1 MHVLVFTN
9 NSRLSGKLGLRRR
22 KGLVDEVSYAA
33 LKDFSTRLKALNGP
47 TLCYLDVSSLD
58 EAKIAAH
65 VRALAR
71 NGSLAFGIVD
81 PARRIDDVGRL
92 FHGGAVDYLDR
103 RAIEKGLDAARLRKV
118 CTFIRAVRP
127 VVLEQAAVETRQ
139 MKTASYRP
147 SGCGWE
153 AVIPGKEYTFC
164 IMFIELDGK
173 EQMERNYGLK
183 NLSIALASFRSYID
197 GFVRQFGGRIWMWS
211 GFGGLVLFPFDAK
224 SCPALICSFRLM
236 LFKHI
241 YDIEGS
247 HFPKFLSY
255 RVVLHIGNILYM
267 EENTG
272 NIVSDSLNSIFH
284 LGQQFARPGGFY
296 VTDEVMQFS
305 HPALRGFFL
314 HAGTFENRRVLR
326 MRQPVHGAIGY

>member
-1 MHVLVFTN
+1 
-9 NSRLSGKLGLRRR
+9 
-22 KGLVDEVSYAA
+22 
-33 LKDFSTRLKALNGP
+33 
-47 TLCYLDVSSLD
+47 
-58 EAKIAAH
+58 
-65 VRALAR
+65 
-71 NGSLAFGIVD
+71 
-81 PARRIDDVGRL
+81 
-92 FHGGAVDYLDR
+92 
-103 RAIEKGLDAARLRKV
+103 
-118 CTFIRAVRP
+118 
-127 VVLEQAAVETRQ
+127 
-139 MKTASYRP
+139 
-147 SGCGWE
+147 
-153 AVIPGKEYTFC
+153 
-164 IMFIELDGK
+164 
-173 EQMERNYGLK
+173 
-183 NLSIALASFRSYID
+183 LSIALASFRSYID

-211 GFGGLVLFPFDAK
+211 SFGGLVLFPFDAK
-224 SCPALICSFRLM
+224 SCPALTCSFRLM